1 MLKGKKIVIGV
12 TGSIAAYKV
21 AFLIRILK
29 KENAEVKVVTT
40 PSAFDFVSPL
50 TLSVLSE
57 NPVWSAF
64 SNPLDGTW
72 NNHVDLA
79 LWADVMVI
87 APASANTLSKMAHGA
102 CDNLLMAVYLSA
114 KCPVLF
120 APAMDLDMYKHP
132 ATQENIVKLRSF
144 GNVFVPPGKGA
155 LASGLVG
162 EGRMAEPEEIAEFIR
177 TQVVEKT
184 LLGKKALVNAG
195 PTQEAIDPVRFIG
208 NRSSGKMGMAIA
220 EELAR
225 RGASVTL
232 VMGPSEVQSLVPG
245 IERIN
250 VKSAEDMYE
259 QCVQVFKSCD
269 IAVMAAAVADYTPMR
284 SAAQKIKKN
293 EGDLLLSLTKT
304 KDILAHL
311 GTIKGAEQVLVGFAL
326 ETEHGIDYAKEKV
339 IKKNADFIVLN
350 SLSTSNVGFGAEVNQ
365 VQFVDNNL
373 HVESFA
379 SKLKS
384 EVAADIVHKIS
395 GIVKSKT
402 EK

>member
-40 PSAFDFVSPL
+40 PSAFSFISPL

-57 NPVWSAF
+57 NPVWSEF
-64 SNPLDGTW
+64 SNPVDGTW

-79 LWADVMVI
+79 LWADVFVI

-120 APAMDLDMYKHP
+120 ASAMDLDMYKHP
-132 ATQENIVKLRSF
+132 ATQENICKLKSF

-162 EGRMAEPEEIAEFIR
+162 EGRMAEPEEIVEFIR
-177 TQVVEKT
+177 TQVTEKT
-184 LLGKKALVNAG
+184 LLGKRALVNAG

-208 NRSSGKMGMAIA
+208 NRSSGKMGIAIA

-225 RGASVTL
+225 CGAAVTL
-232 VMGPSEVQSLVPG
+232 VMGPSELQSLAPG

-250 VKSAEDMYE
+250 VVSAEEMHQ
-259 QCVQVFKSCD
+259 QCVQVFNDCD
-269 IAVMAAAVADYTPMR
+269 IAVMAAAVADYTPVH
-284 SAAQKIKKN
+284 SAQQKIKKQQD
-293 EGDLLLSLTKT
+293 DLLLSLTKT

-311 GTIKGAEQVLVGFAL
+311 GTVKGAKQVLVGFAL

-339 IKKNADFIVLN
+339 QRKNADFIVLN
-350 SLSTSNVGFGAEVNQ
+350 SLSATNIGFGAEINQ
-365 VQFVDNNL
+365 VHFIDNNL
-373 HVESFA
+373 KVESFA

-384 EVAADIVHKIS
+384 EVAADIVRKIVE
-395 GIVKSKT
+395 IVKSKT

>member
-250 VKSAEDMYE
+250 VISAEDMYE